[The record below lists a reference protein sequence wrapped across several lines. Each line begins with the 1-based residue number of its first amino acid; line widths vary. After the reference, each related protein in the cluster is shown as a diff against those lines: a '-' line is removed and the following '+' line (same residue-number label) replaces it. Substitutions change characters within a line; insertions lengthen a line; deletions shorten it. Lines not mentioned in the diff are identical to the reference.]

1 MKVRVTRKSKGLL
14 KVYKRLKTMTQNKYI
29 DLEKEFEEFYLN
41 MLKTITEALGKK
53 DVIKKAWMKDRL
65 KRLENENK

>member
-1 MKVRVTRKSKGLL
+1 
-14 KVYKRLKTMTQNKYI
+14 MTQNKYI

-41 MLKTITEALGKK
+41 MLKKMTEALGKK